1 MNKWIQ
7 KCAEFI
13 EGIIGIP
20 SEYVTL
26 IIFSMIAFLVVY
38 VIKTICIHIYLNT
51 KKSSRKKYIF
61 NKKVQL
67 ISSSIIILLLVL
79 IWESHIKN
87 LMTLI
92 SFISAGITIALR
104 EIILN
109 FFAGIYIR
117 LNKPFSLEDRIE
129 VNGLKGDVVNINAT
143 NFELLEIGDR
153 INGEQSTGRI
163 VHVPNS
169 IIFSYPLKNYV
180 KAFKYIWNEI
190 TVKINLDSDVKR
202 TKRILYKIVKKNS
215 VIKEIPE
222 KMETQVNDASA
233 DYRIYFNNLDPII
246 YTSIVEEHIELY
258 IRYLVHPK
266 KARDVENFIWL
277 DILKEYKNNNNIK
290 LYRK

>member
-1 MNKWIQ
+1 MKKWIQ

-26 IIFSMIAFLVVY
+26 IIFSMMAFLVVY

-51 KKSSRKKYIF
+51 KKSSRKKYLF
-61 NKKVQL
+61 NKKAQL
-67 ISSSIIILLLVL
+67 ISSSIIILFLIL

-169 IIFSYPLKNYV
+169 IIFSHPLKNYV

-190 TVKINLDSDVKR
+190 VVKINLDSDVKR
-202 TKRILYKIVKKNS
+202 TKRIIYKIVKKNS
-215 VIKEIPE
+215 VIKQIPD

-233 DYRIYFNNLDPII
+233 DYRIYFNNLEPII

-266 KARDVENFIWL
+266 KARDVENYIWL
-277 DILKEYKNNNNIK
+277 DILKEYKNNNVK